1 MNERPNESASTDD
14 FEFNALREANN
25 YRRALVKMFA
35 PHLRG
40 RVIEIGAGI
49 GQLTALLREVTA
61 INHLLAV
68 EPDARFCAEFRK
80 AHPAQPLVEGVI
92 TSVTDPG
99 PWNGILSVNVLEHIR
114 EDQNELALY
123 AGMLK
128 KEHGRLCLFVPARQ
142 EIYAPIEVDFGH
154 HRRYSRD
161 DLRRKLETAGFKILR
176 LHYFNFI
183 GYFAWWFSFRLMG
196 QRKFN
201 PGMVR
206 LFDRMIFPVGFGLES
221 RLTWPPI
228 GQSLVAVAEAT

>member
-1 MNERPNESASTDD
+1 MSERPNESASTDD

-25 YRRALVKMFA
+25 YRHALLKMFA

-40 RVIEIGAGI
+40 RVIEIGAGH
-49 GQLTALLREVTA
+49 GQFTEQLRQLST
-61 INHLLAV
+61 INYLLAV

-80 AHPAQPLVEGVI
+80 ALPTQPLLEGII
-92 TSVTDPG
+92 TSVTDSG

-114 EDQNELALY
+114 EDQDELKIY
-123 AGMLK
+123 SSMLK

-142 EIYAPIEVDFGH
+142 EIYAPIEIDFGH

-161 DLRRKLETAGFKILR
+161 DLRRKLENAGFKILE

-183 GYFAWWFSFRLMG
+183 GYFAWWFSFKMMG

-206 LFDRMIFPVGFGLES
+206 LFDRVIFPVGFGLES
-221 RLTWPPI
+221 HLTWPPF
-228 GQSLVAVAEAT
+228 GQSLVAIAEA